1 MAQGL
6 LTRLTHERLGVLI
19 TDSPAYKFSNEFV
32 VELSNPS
39 KYTDLTRI
47 QSVQYDFSHQ
57 AIDVKAIG
65 SDKLVTRGGSS
76 PIVRAP
82 DVSCSMEYFFSEG
95 QNEIAAGFYLGRDS
109 SVLKKYF
116 EFVEQDD
123 YEAYVNQH
131 EDLINFYQKHAGLES
146 YEITYVDT
154 LDNILANHSK
164 PEKTI
169 AQASVEGT
177 IWIYIDSE
185 WEQMNGWQYGYRVP
199 GTSLTAY
206 PVNAQPK
213 EVFGETHWFHF
224 GRDGGYQMP
233 KKRAPVFSDTNII
246 IVASSQDEIKDLNRL
261 NEESQ
266 FEDYNVI
273 GIGNAFLTNYS
284 YQAAIGQFP
293 SVSLS
298 YQASNIKYDAYSSAS
313 KPKLP
318 SIKRG
323 INNLFSREDI
333 SLTRD
338 MISDAYHGLEDED
351 IVFDNHPAQASVI
364 KPGDIKVIITKTQGG
379 RGGAKIDGLEAAV
392 QNLSIDVPI
401 TRQDIFGMGS
411 NYVFDRK
418 LKLPIIANM
427 SIDMI
432 VRGYEQDQV
441 NSFLTQEDVY
451 SFTIEHSI
459 DESAILN
466 HLKVARTKGSNF
478 VFGEYYYTAID
489 NNVWRRAYQLT
500 DERTDVSGDFE
511 ISNDAKFLSIK
522 LSDGQTWIKLPLVD
536 ADIDD
541 NPAHNLQE
549 SLDGTYDASRS
560 RMDKYSA
567 IYVRKDFWN
576 LNFSE
581 EFYAQETNEAD
592 VTEAF
597 RRVLNREGGSE
608 GINFWSTRTHLTGV
622 KYNMRE
628 IVAHLLGADEMES
641 RNSCRWKK
649 VNLYDVDNKL
659 IFQIDRAQLKS
670 QNYTHSVN
678 DHVVV
683 SNSLSFDIT
692 KNDGLKMYFDKESVE
707 FAASEKTPVSGEGE
721 DESGETCCGANDLY
735 NKKPLTE

>member
-32 VELSNPS
+32 AELSNPT

-47 QSVQYDFSHQ
+47 QSVQYDFTHQ

-82 DVSCSMEYFFSEG
+82 DVNCSMEYFFSEG
-95 QNEIAAGFYLGRDS
+95 QNEIAAGFYLGQDS

-131 EDLINFYQKHAGLES
+131 VDLIAHYQKHAGLES
-146 YEITYVDT
+146 YEITYFDALV
-154 LDNILANHSK
+154 NILADHSK

-169 AQASVEGT
+169 ARTNDLTHPRV
-177 IWIYIDSE
+177 WIYIDSE
-185 WEQMNGWQYGYRVP
+185 WEEMNTWQYAYRGKSGDDTTV
-199 GTSLTAY
+199 Y

-213 EVFGETHWFHF
+213 EVFGESHWFNF
-224 GRDGGYQMP
+224 GEKVGYTMP
-233 KKRAPVFSDTNII
+233 KKKVPVFSDTNII
-246 IVASSQDEIKDLNRL
+246 IVASSKDETIDLNRL

-298 YQASNIKYDAYSSAS
+298 YQASNMKYDAYSSTS

-338 MISDAYHGLEDED
+338 MINDDYHGLEDENV
-351 IVFDNHPAQASVI
+351 VFDNHSAQASVI

-418 LKLPIIANM
+418 LKLPIIASM

-432 VRGYEQDQV
+432 VRGYEQDTV
-441 NSFLTQEDVY
+441 DSFLTQEDVY

-459 DESAILN
+459 DE
-466 HLKVARTKGSNF
+466 K
-478 VFGEYYYTAID
+478 TA
-489 NNVWRRAYQLT
+489 
-500 DERTDVSGDFE
+500 S
-511 ISNDAKFLSIK
+511 
-522 LSDGQTWIKLPLVD
+522 
-536 ADIDD
+536 
-541 NPAHNLQE
+541 
-549 SLDGTYDASRS
+549 
-560 RMDKYSA
+560 
-567 IYVRKDFWN
+567 
-576 LNFSE
+576 
-581 EFYAQETNEAD
+581 
-592 VTEAF
+592 
-597 RRVLNREGGSE
+597 
-608 GINFWSTRTHLTGV
+608 
-622 KYNMRE
+622 
-628 IVAHLLGADEMES
+628 
-641 RNSCRWKK
+641 
-649 VNLYDVDNKL
+649 KL

-707 FAASEKTPVSGEGE
+707 FDASGEAPVSSGDE
-721 DESGETCCGANDLY
+721 DESGEACCDGDHLS
-735 NKKPLTE
+735 NKKPSIE